1 MTGLYAPPDIEG
13 AVVTLLDAGTSADV
27 STAVPNP
34 RPAGPMIR
42 VTRAGGSGRNLIQST
57 PRVLVEC
64 WDADE
69 VAAFNLARLAYARLW
84 AAADSFLVPGVYVT
98 RIELT
103 EPVNFP
109 DPDTDQP
116 RYQFIAAL
124 TTSLTE
130 VTP

>member
-1 MTGLYAPPDIEG
+1 MSLAPVDIEG
-13 AVVTLLDAGTSADV
+13 AVVTLLNAALTPPVA
-27 STAVPNP
+27 TRVPTP
-34 RPAGPMIR
+34 RPASCVR
-42 VTRAGGSGRNLIQST
+42 VTRAGGQRTNLIQST

-64 WDADE
+64 WAPSST
-69 VAAFNLARLAYARLW
+69 AAFDLAALAWGALDG
-84 AAADSFLVPGVYVT
+84 AADSFITPAVYVT

-109 DPDTDQP
+109 DPDTTSP

-130 VTP
+130 VS